1 MDKTQKTPQC
11 CYENT
16 VQSAK
21 QMTTS
26 TPLDDTHVQ
35 RQACFQNNY
44 FILYTEEKEVTFGT
58 DVII

>member
-21 QMTTS
+21 QMTS
-26 TPLDDTHVQ
+26 IPLDDTHVQ

-58 DVII
+58 GVII